1 MRKEPE
7 ILPNLKPLNIA
18 EAPKTAVSAVLK
30 ASLGEDKYA
39 GMNSWKPDKKCICT
53 GICAS
58 SKGVGNTWQQFFAGV
73 GEVKMIRL
81 NLS

>member
-30 ASLGEDKYA
+30 ASLGEDKYL
-39 GMNSWKPDKKCICT
+39 IY
-53 GICAS
+53 
-58 SKGVGNTWQQFFAGV
+58 
-73 GEVKMIRL
+73 L
-81 NLS
+81 